1 MSPQN
6 AGPAWGTHCRHFDH
20 LCHPS
25 STRLFMLGWSFNQ
38 LEPAEKTSWI
48 HMCPPVDDLLYIW
61 MWLITIVSVY
71 TIVHNGGDHDNE
83 DDIDDSWMV
92 KVMNERCV
100 LFALAATKSQTWLPV
115 LSLEQV
121 KTCENIT
128 TGRHVRVWCC
138 RHRRLCGVGGGG
150 GGSGGSEN
158 EAESGCFFC
167 FCNWRCWKEKNRNRI
182 DEEWRVVFL
191 ACRIPVPC
199 CTHWTSLCER
209 IGLLQYPCMLQYK
222 ITIDSRSNPCKREMS
237 ELG

>member
-1 MSPQN
+1 
-6 AGPAWGTHCRHFDH
+6 
-20 LCHPS
+20 
-25 STRLFMLGWSFNQ
+25 
-38 LEPAEKTSWI
+38 
-48 HMCPPVDDLLYIW
+48 MCPPVDDLLYIW

-100 LFALAATKSQTWLPV
+100 LFALAATKSRTWLPV

-121 KTCENIT
+121 KTCENKT

-158 EAESGCFFC
+158 EAESGVFFVSVIEGAG
-167 FCNWRCWKEKNRNRI
+167 RKKIKTDKNRT
-182 DEEWRVVFL
+182 DEEWRVVFFSMPHPSPL
-191 ACRIPVPC
+191 L
-199 CTHWTSLCER
+199 HSLNFIMWENRFAPISMYAAVQNHYWFQIKPMQKRDER
-209 IGLLQYPCMLQYK
+209 AWVTNLVSRKKCALTK
-222 ITIDSRSNPCKREMS
+222 ISKVSRYVKICQESC
-237 ELG
+237 